1 MSMVKP
7 RNKVLASLAAAA
19 LLISA
24 CGADSAP
31 DATPGTSGSTPPAAG
46 EVITITM
53 QHMETPPNRVDAFQ
67 VAIDGFNASQSRF
80 RVEQQTVGWGE
91 AYPRAV
97 SQIQAGQQPD
107 LLQAIPAFF
116 TTIRETGAVIPATSV
131 YSQLAQRH
139 NFIDAYTAQYEWDG
153 EVWAIP
159 AFGML
164 EGLWYNQEHFDA
176 VGITAPSTWDEML
189 AAAEALTTDGRF
201 GVAIPTGDSFA
212 TLQAIYTWMG
222 AAGAADIYDDQCNV
236 IVDNPNTVAAFDF
249 YRQLAAFSPPDSA
262 SYAWAEVEGA
272 LVSQRASMITFKG
285 SFLNAW
291 QNDSGLT
298 ESELAMT
305 RIPQPATGGRDF
317 TLSYSN
323 AFMVLNE
330 DPQVQEG
337 IVEFLDY
344 FLQPANY
351 GTWLGTA
358 EPGLFLPVTEPE
370 GDFNE
375 FWAQPIIADFEEE
388 MRRQIDMS
396 EVAQLYG
403 FTQQG
408 YCSAVGEFEGQL
420 LLGKAVERMIVL
432 GDTPQE
438 AVTWLAG
445 QMEALS

>member
-1 MSMVKP
+1 MLRPLKTTL
-7 RNKVLASLAAAA
+7 VLAATA

-24 CGADSAP
+24 CGADSDGGTTA
-31 DATPGTSGSTPPAAG
+31 APGTTPPPAAA
-46 EVITITM
+46 EAITITM
-53 QHMETPPNRVDAFQ
+53 QHMETPPNRVAAFG
-67 VAIDGFNASQSRF
+67 VAIDAFNASQDRF
-80 RVEQQTVGWGE
+80 VVEQQTVGWGE

-97 SQIQAGQQPD
+97 AQIQANQQPD

-116 TTIRETGAVIPATSV
+116 TTIRETGAVVPATSV
-131 YSQLAQRH
+131 YEQLAARH
-139 NFIDAYTAQYEWDG
+139 NFIDAYTAQYEWDD

-164 EGLWYNQEHFDA
+164 EGLWFNEAHFKEA
-176 VGITAPSTWDEML
+176 GLTPPTTWSETL
-189 AAAEALTTDGRF
+189 AAAEALTRDGRF
-201 GVAIPTGDSFA
+201 GIAIPTGDSFA

-249 YRQLAAFSPPDSA
+249 YRQLAEFSPPDSA
-262 SYAWAEVEGA
+262 AYAWAEVEGA

-291 QNDSGLT
+291 QNDSGL
-298 ESELAMT
+298 SENELGMV
-305 RIPQPATGGRDF
+305 RIPQPDEGGRDF

-323 AFMVLNE
+323 AFMVLNDDSE
-330 DPQVQEG
+330 VQEG
-337 IVEFLDY
+337 ITEFLDF
-344 FLQPANY
+344 FLTPENY
-351 GTWLGTA
+351 GLWLGTA

-370 GDFNE
+370 GDFAE
-375 FWAQPIIADFEEE
+375 FWSQPIIAQFEDE
-388 MRRQIDMS
+388 MQRQIDMS

-420 LLGKAVERMIVL
+420 LLGKAVERMTVL

-438 AVTWLAG
+438 AVTWLADA
-445 QMEALS
+445 MRDLAS